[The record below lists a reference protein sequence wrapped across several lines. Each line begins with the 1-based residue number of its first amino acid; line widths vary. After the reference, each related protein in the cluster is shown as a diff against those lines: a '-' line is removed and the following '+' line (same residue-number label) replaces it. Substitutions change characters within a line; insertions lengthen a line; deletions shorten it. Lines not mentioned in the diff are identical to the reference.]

1 MTPIAIIG
9 ASCLMGGA
17 ETPEQLW
24 QHLSRGT
31 PGFCEVPASRFAWKT
46 YHSDNPADFD
56 KGSVWRGSFFQ
67 PLEVPWQEYKMG
79 PKMLDELPRGE
90 FYTVEA
96 IRRAIEDARL
106 HQRPFPRERTAVIMG
121 GAEIGMD
128 LRIAH
133 PYLRYMPQ
141 VMDAVQQALETSG
154 LSEQERQHVLAEAD
168 RTLRGISHREVTRG
182 TVAGMSLA
190 LGRACALFDLKGPH
204 YVVNSA
210 SASLL
215 AALEHASRGLAL
227 GQYDVALVGA
237 TSSYLSPASFV
248 SFDRMGLLTG
258 DELPRP
264 FDARA
269 NGTLLGEGVGFFALR
284 RLDDAISA
292 GDDIHGVLRGISGAN
307 QGRPGALLDP
317 PAQAQVRAARR
328 AYAQAGYGPDSV
340 QFLECHANGVAFHEA
355 AELAAMG
362 EVFKGLPAGS
372 VTAGSAKELAGELH
386 AAAAVPGLLRTLMAL
401 RHRELPAQ
409 RNVRHLRSELRADG
423 TPLRVLSKPVPWEAP
438 ARGVPRRASVNA
450 MALGG
455 QAYHLTLE
463 EYVPEFH
470 ARLVAEARP
479 RAAKEPVA
487 IVAFGSLTPGANDS
501 DTFFENVLAKKDQI
515 VSVPRERFEL
525 ERYYDPNRGVGKIYC
540 PLGGFVHGFSFDAGA
555 FRLPSS
561 LVPQLDRTH
570 LYALTAAAEAMRT
583 AKLSQATSERTAVF
597 MADMPWRM
605 REREVEVRVGYAEMD
620 AGLKKALL
628 ACGLSE
634 ELTGLIA
641 GDVELK
647 FKEGIAPLSPFS
659 LAGSSGSTEAS
670 LIAHRYGL
678 KGATGTFESTCA
690 SSMAAIGAGVAS
702 LQLGE
707 TDAVLAG
714 GAFADM
720 TAELYTVNCTFQGL
734 SAKGSRPFDADA
746 SGFIP
751 GEGAGV
757 VVLKRLKDAER
768 DGDRIFGIIKGLG
781 ASSDGKGK
789 SLLAPNPVG
798 QRLAVQQA
806 LAHAEVPAASIQYIE
821 CHGTATP
828 VGDVTEVSTY
838 AHVLAGQAPG
848 SVVIGSVKSMIGHLH
863 SAAGV
868 VNLIKV
874 LKSLEHQVLPPQIH
888 CERPNPDIKW
898 AEIPVVVNTE
908 KRPWPAPADGG
919 PRRAGMSA
927 FGMGGT
933 NYHLIV
939 EEYQGRQ
946 QPREEAASGRDTHPM
961 IEEVLDRTADSLVAL
976 RNLHLDSDPYLHEHQ
991 VEGVSVLPGSFGME
1005 MMAEASL
1012 LLRPGLHVVGL
1023 RQIQFHH
1030 AAKVWPG
1037 RSTRLVATARAG
1049 RATPDGLLP
1058 VMVEVDMEL
1067 RPRADVAPIR
1077 RKVTSATVLLSS
1089 RPPVAPMV
1097 EAATA
1102 ALFTTSDRSDARKG
1116 YNPTEDVFLG
1126 PLMQGF
1132 RHLRFLEDG
1141 SMAAWILQEREGE
1154 FFAFTRQ
1161 PGFRMAPLALD
1172 SIHHAGGILTYS
1184 LHERIA
1190 LPAGAEE
1197 LRLHAPMPYG
1207 RELCALCTSLGG
1219 TEDSA
1224 RVRVV
1229 VFDGES
1235 RRVYAE
1241 IEGLRFSLHR
1251 RIGPALKRLLT
1262 QRDG

>member
-1 MTPIAIIG
+1 MPIAIIG

-17 ETPEQLW
+17 QSPEQLW
-24 QHLSRGT
+24 QQLASGPH
-31 PGFCEVPASRFAWKT
+31 GFTEVPASRFAWQQF
-46 YHSDNPADFD
+46 HSTNPAESD

-79 PKMLDELPRGE
+79 PKMLDELPRSE

-106 HQRPFPRERTAVIMG
+106 HQRPFNRERTAVIMG
-121 GAEIGMD
+121 GAEIGLD

-141 VMDAVQQALETSG
+141 LMDAVEQALETSG
-154 LSEQERQHVLAEAD
+154 LPAQERQRLLAEAE

-215 AALEHASRGLAL
+215 AALEHATRGLAL
-227 GQYDVALVGA
+227 GHYDVALVGA
-237 TSSYLSPASFV
+237 TSPYLSPASFV
-248 SFDRMGLLTG
+248 SFDRMGLLTRE
-258 DELPRP
+258 ELPRP
-264 FDARA
+264 FDAKA
-269 NGTLLGEGVGFFALR
+269 SGTLLGEGVGFFALR
-284 RLDDAISA
+284 RLDEAIQA
-292 GDDIHGVLRGISGAN
+292 GDSIHGVIRGISGAN
-307 QGRPGALLDP
+307 QGSPGALLNP
-317 PAQAQVRAARR
+317 PGQAQVLAARR
-328 AYAQAGYGPDSV
+328 AYAQAGYGPESV
-340 QFLECHANGVAFHEA
+340 QYLECHANGVDFLEA

-362 EVFKGLPAGS
+362 EVFKGSAPGS
-372 VTAGSAKELAGELH
+372 VTAGSAKELSGELH
-386 AAAAVPGLLRTLMAL
+386 SAAAMPGLIRTLMAL

-409 RNVRHLRSELRADG
+409 RQVRQLRPELRADG
-423 TPLRVLSKPVPWEAP
+423 SPLQVRSKPAPWEAP
-438 ARGVPRRASVNA
+438 AGGVPRRASINA
-450 MALGG
+450 LALGG
-455 QAYHLTLE
+455 LAYHLTLE

-470 ARLVAEARP
+470 ARLAAEVAPRTAR
-479 RAAKEPVA
+479 EPVA

-515 VSVPRERFEL
+515 VRVPADRFAL

-540 PLGGFVHGFSFDAGA
+540 PLGGFVQGFAFDADA
-555 FRLPSS
+555 SRLASS

-570 LYALTAAAEAMRT
+570 LYGLTAAAEAMRT
-583 AKLSQATSERTAVF
+583 EKVSPTAAERTAVF

-620 AGLKKALL
+620 AGLRKTLL
-628 ACGLSE
+628 ACGLTGD
-634 ELTGLIA
+634 LAGLIA
-641 GDVELK
+641 GEAERR

-659 LAGSSGSTEAS
+659 LAGSSGSTEAA

-702 LQLGE
+702 LQMGE

-734 SAKGSRPFDADA
+734 SGKGSRPFDADA

-768 DGDRIFGIIKGLG
+768 DGDRIFAIIKGMG

-798 QRLAVQQA
+798 QKLAVQQA
-806 LAHAEVPAASIQYIE
+806 LEQAAIPAASIQYIE

-828 VGDVTEVSTY
+828 VGDLAEVSTY
-838 AHVLAGQAPG
+838 TQVLAGQPPG
-848 SVVIGSVKSMIGHLH
+848 SVAIGSVKSMIGHLH

-868 VNLIKV
+868 INLIKV

-888 CERPNPDIKW
+888 CERPNPDIRW

-908 KRPWPAPADGG
+908 PRPWPAPADGV

-939 EEYQGRQ
+939 EEYQGPRLQ
-946 QPREEAASGRDTHPM
+946 QAAAPRGREAHPM

-976 RNLHLDSDPYLHEHQ
+976 RNLHLDSDPYLREHQ

-1012 LLRPGLHVVGL
+1012 LLKPGMHVLGL
-1023 RQIQFHH
+1023 RQIHFHH

-1037 RSTRLVATARAG
+1037 RSTRLVVTARAG
-1049 RATPDGLLP
+1049 REDSGVLP
-1058 VMVEVDMEL
+1058 VTVEVDMEL

-1077 RKVTSATVLLSS
+1077 RKVSSATVLLAAQ
-1089 RPPVAPMV
+1089 PPTPPMV
-1097 EAATA
+1097 DAATA
-1102 ALFTTSDRSDARKG
+1102 ALFSASERSDARKG

-1132 RHLRFLEDG
+1132 RHLRFLDG
-1141 SMAAWILQEREGE
+1141 ERMAAWITQERAGE
-1154 FFAFTRQ
+1154 FFAFTQTPELRT
-1161 PGFRMAPLALD
+1161 APLAVD
-1172 SIHHAGGILTYS
+1172 SLHHAGGILTYY
-1184 LHERIA
+1184 HRERIA
-1190 LPAGAEE
+1190 LPAGADD
-1197 LRLHAPMPYG
+1197 LRLHGPMPYG
-1207 RELCALCTSLGG
+1207 REICAMCTYLGG
-1219 TEDSA
+1219 TEESA
-1224 RVRVV
+1224 SVRVV
-1229 VFDGES
+1229 AFDWET

-1251 RIGPALKRLLT
+1251 RIGPALKRLLS
-1262 QRDG
+1262 QGHG